1 MKRLKT
7 IIFIALIIP
16 AIIISQTACGSEEP
30 VSKTSYYLDTICQI
44 DIYGMEEEDANKAIQ
59 GAFKLCSEYE
69 KILSKTMEDS
79 DIWNINHAEGKAVKV
94 DERTIEVIEKGI
106 YYGDLS
112 KGKFDITIGKVTD
125 LWDFHAD
132 EPKVPDADK
141 IAEALTHVNYKG
153 ISIDGNKVTMSD
165 PEAQIDLGGIAKGYI
180 CDKVSEYLV
189 SQGVESGV
197 VSLGGNITTIGLKNG
212 KDKWKVGIERPY
224 SDRTEIVGLV
234 EAEDMTV
241 VTSGVYERCFE
252 ENGRIYHHILDVN
265 NGYPV
270 DNEVESVSIIS
281 ALGNSV
287 DCDGLSTIC
296 LALGVEE
303 GKALIESIDGVE
315 AVFIDSD
322 DNITCT
328 EGAGFIEN

>member
-7 IIFIALIIP
+7 IIFITLIIP
-16 AIIISQTACGSEEP
+16 AIIISQSGCGSEEP

-44 DIYGMEEEDANKAIQ
+44 DIYSMDEEAANDSIQ

-69 KILSKTMEDS
+69 KLLSKTMEGS

-94 DERTIEVIEKGI
+94 DDKTIEVIEKGI

-112 KGKFDITIGKVTD
+112 KGRFDITIGKVTD
-125 LWDFHAD
+125 LWDFHAE
-132 EPKVPDADK
+132 EPKVPDAED
-141 IAEALTHVNYKG
+141 ISDALSHVNYKA
-153 ISIDGNKVTMSD
+153 IAIDGNKVKLND
-165 PEAQIDLGGIAKGYI
+165 PDAQIDLGGIAKGYI
-180 CDKVSEYLV
+180 CDKVSEYLA

-197 VSLGGNITTIGLKNG
+197 VSLGGNIAAIGLKNG
-212 KDKWKVGIERPY
+212 KDKWKIGIERPY

-252 ENGRIYHHILDVN
+252 QDGKVYHHILDID

-270 DNEVESVSIIS
+270 ENEVESVSIIS
-281 ALGNSV
+281 ALGKSV

-303 GKALIESIDGVE
+303 GKALIESIDGIE
-315 AVFIDSD
+315 AVFIDSE

>member
-7 IIFIALIIP
+7 IIFITLIIP
-16 AIIISQTACGSEEP
+16 AIIISQSGCGSEEP

-44 DIYGMEEEDANKAIQ
+44 DIYSMDEEAANDAIQ

-69 KILSKTMEDS
+69 KLLSKTMEGS

-94 DERTIEVIEKGI
+94 DDKTIEVIEKGI

-112 KGKFDITIGKVTD
+112 KGRFDITIGKVTD
-125 LWDFHAD
+125 LWDFHAE
-132 EPKVPDADK
+132 EPKVPDAED
-141 IAEALTHVNYKG
+141 ISDALSHVNYKA
-153 ISIDGNKVTMSD
+153 IAIDGNKVKLND
-165 PEAQIDLGGIAKGYI
+165 PDAQIDLGGIAKGYI
-180 CDKVSEYLV
+180 CDKVSEYLA

-197 VSLGGNITTIGLKNG
+197 VSLGGNIAAIGLKNG
-212 KDKWKVGIERPY
+212 KDKWKIGIERPY

-252 ENGRIYHHILDVN
+252 QDGKVYHHILDID

-270 DNEVESVSIIS
+270 ENEVESVSIIS
-281 ALGNSV
+281 ALGKSV

-303 GKALIESIDGVE
+303 GKALIESIDGIE
-315 AVFIDSD
+315 AVFIDSE